1 MAQGGFRARSDVGD
15 VEGPGPAERKRYCTN
30 YEGLRSQSQHNVV
43 DEFRLLAYSRCKDT
57 QKRSL
62 TLAVDVQRHKR
73 RTNSAR

>member
-1 MAQGGFRARSDVGD
+1 MPETLDFRVRAR
-15 VEGPGPAERKRYCTN
+15 EGS
-30 YEGLRSQSQHNVV
+30 YELREAPFSNLNTSVA

-62 TLAVDVQRHKR
+62 TLAVDIQRHKR